1 MKAVRCDAVSCWYCQ
16 CCDGWRAE
24 VWVWPSAPS
33 LLKFKAITE
42 IKGDCV
48 LDNSGKYLSA
58 STAWVVRG
66 GWRVA
71 GLCVHEQWEAALC
84 HLLQSPSLAPLTGAS
99 GGPKLFQQPM
109 MWRMLSASPAL
120 QPAWSLWHCRG
131 RTGPVHSEFLVVHA
145 QCPAG
150 PASGVSASFFFPP
163 AQGVRSGS
171 SENLN
176 EPSLPP
182 KQALESQQ
190 LHLEQSLVW
199 DALT

>member
-1 MKAVRCDAVSCWYCQ
+1 MTVFWTTLENIFQ
-16 CCDGWRAE
+16 HQQLGW
-24 VWVWPSAPS
+24 W
-33 LLKFKAITE
+33 
-42 IKGDCV
+42 G
-48 LDNSGKYLSA
+48 
-58 STAWVVRG
+58 G

-150 PASGVSASFFFPP
+150 PASGVSASFFFLLHKEWEVAVLRIWMNHHCPQNKP
-163 AQGVRSGS
+163 WSLNSCTWSRAWCGMLSLRLGESGAVT
-171 SENLN
+171 LG
-176 EPSLPP
+176 L
-182 KQALESQQ
+182 L
-190 LHLEQSLVW
+190 SLVFSVQEKTFQSSKPLIPK
-199 DALT
+199 DLKS